1 MSDCERKESTSE
13 RVDEHYVL
21 DTSAVFALTDKEAGW
36 RKVGELLRRAR
47 DGDIVLTACSVTL
60 MEVFYISL
68 QEAGED
74 AAASLLALVKSWP
87 LTWFYPEEEEL
98 LVAGRFKAFHR
109 LSFADA
115 LIAAVARTQRATLVH
130 KDPELAALSGQVAL
144 LSLPF
149 KGS

>member
-1 MSDCERKESTSE
+1 M
-13 RVDEHYVL
+13 DEHYVL

-36 RKVGELLRRAR
+36 RKVAQLLRRAEK
-47 DGDIVLTACSVTL
+47 GELQLTACSVTL
-60 MEVFYISL
+60 MEVFYVSL
-68 QEAGED
+68 QDAGED
-74 AAASLLALVKSWP
+74 AAARLLALVKSWP
-87 LTWFYPEEEEL
+87 LAWFYPEEEEL

-130 KDPELAALSGQVAL
+130 KDPELEALSGQVTL